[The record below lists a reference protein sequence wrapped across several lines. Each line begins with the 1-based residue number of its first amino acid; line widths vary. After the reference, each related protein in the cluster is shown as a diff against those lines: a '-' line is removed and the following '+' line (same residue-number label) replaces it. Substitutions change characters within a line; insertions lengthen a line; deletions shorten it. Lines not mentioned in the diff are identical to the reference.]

1 MNLAKQ
7 QSLFTQRIFS
17 LGRAVQ
23 DQQSISAWSPSD
35 NAEQAIAIYQNNLR
49 ANAQRALAISFLS
62 VAQLLGAQLFG
73 QLTDQYLQ
81 QSYKTAFDWGEWG
94 SDFAL
99 WLKRNAGQFS
109 ELEANGDIF
118 ADLAQFDLYCHQI
131 ERSEDKVRDLSTL
144 ALLSEVDAYQLS
156 LNFAPG
162 FTLFES
168 AYPIATIKQQ
178 LLDNSDTKTVELPD
192 VNTYDASD
200 NEDSLMTHYLVLW
213 RPEYK
218 AQYQAINE
226 AQYQWLKI
234 VTSSENLGLAL
245 DNLAEDSCLNDAFSF
260 TDWLTGAIQHQQ
272 LFSINHL

>member
-1 MNLAKQ
+1 
-7 QSLFTQRIFS
+7 
-17 LGRAVQ
+17 
-23 DQQSISAWSPSD
+23 
-35 NAEQAIAIYQNNLR
+35 
-49 ANAQRALAISFLS
+49 

-118 ADLAQFDLYCHQI
+118 ADLAQFDWYCHQI

-192 VNTYDASD
+192 VNTSDASND
-200 NEDSLMTHYLVLW
+200 IVESEDSLVTQYLVLW
-213 RPEYK
+213 RSEYK
-218 AQYQAINE
+218 AQYQVLNE

-234 VTSSENLGLAL
+234 VINSENLGLAL
-245 DNLAEDSCLNDAFSF
+245 DNLAENSRLNDAFSF